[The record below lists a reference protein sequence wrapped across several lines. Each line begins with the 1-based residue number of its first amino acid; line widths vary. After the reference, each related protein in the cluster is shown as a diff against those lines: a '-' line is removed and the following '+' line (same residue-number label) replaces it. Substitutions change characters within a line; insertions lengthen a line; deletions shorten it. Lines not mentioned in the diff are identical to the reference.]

1 MDILDKY
8 KKITNYDLGPFFIDY
23 NDFIDTRMQSI
34 VAYYKGNA
42 SVDKSAFEMLNDLVT
57 RANTIEHITSLMSSS
72 LSQTTEFWDLIDN
85 LSTAKTKLETV
96 QNLSK
101 WMRSSYVYGYENQAK
116 RKYILKQNQTLED
129 LSMELG
135 SDDANQDWTDIA
147 TSNSLMELDYTEEGG
162 NVLDVK
168 NTDNR
173 TFNVTSVVDVMVGDN
188 ILGKDL
194 AEKITIINDDIEALS
209 TQDTMVQS
217 AGICLEVVRGSVPE
231 FPALGIS
238 KQLVGSDVNTLRMS
252 SLVREVNNNFRTDD
266 SFKSVEMTDSRIEGD
281 TAFYDFRIVSRLNNE
296 TNKTL

>member
-8 KKITNYDLGPFFIDY
+8 QQATNYDLGPFLSDYSSFIE
-23 NDFIDTRMQSI
+23 TSMPSI
-34 VAYYKGNA
+34 ISYYKGN
-42 SVDKSAFEMLNDLVT
+42 SSIDKTAFDVLDDLIT

-85 LSTAKTKLETV
+85 LSIIKTSLETV
-96 QNLSK
+96 QNMAK
-101 WMRSSYVYGYENQAK
+101 WMRSSYVFGYENQSK
-116 RKYILKQNQTLED
+116 RKYILKQSQTLEA
-129 LSMELG
+129 LSSELG
-135 SDDANQDWTDIA
+135 SDDANQDWSEIA

-173 TFNVTSVVDVMVGDN
+173 IFNLSSVVDVMVGDN

-194 AEKITIINDDIEALS
+194 AEKILIDADDIEALS
-209 TQDTMVQS
+209 TNDTMVQS

-231 FPALGIS
+231 FPILGIS
-238 KQLVGSDVNTLRMS
+238 KQLIGSDVNTLRMS

-266 SFKSVEMTDSRIEGD
+266 SFKSVEMTRSKIEGD
-281 TAFYDFRIVSRLNNE
+281 VAFYDFRIVSRLNNE
-296 TNKTL
+296 INKTL